1 MAEHGQGRD
10 WFKVFAIVALVVAVV
25 AMLGGL
31 LLIGAAFLWVGA

>member
-1 MAEHGQGRD
+1 MAEHEPGRD
-10 WFKVFAIVALVVAVV
+10 WFKIFAIIALVVAVV